1 MMKTLFK
8 TNLVSVAL
16 VALAFIACSSEPK
29 SVEYY
34 LKNPDKR
41 LAKMAECEA
50 KLTPITGQL
59 MQKTIELSAKLLT
72 GEMSEAQMQKT
83 LKQIEAD
90 AIKAV
95 GGERTYKE
103 CQNAETASKMH

>member
-1 MMKTLFK
+1 MKTLFK

-16 VALAFIACSSEPK
+16 VALAFVACSSEPK

-59 MQKTIELSAKLLT
+59 MQKT
-72 GEMSEAQMQKT
+72 

-95 GGERTYKE
+95 GGERAYKE
-103 CQNAETASKMH
+103 CQNAETASKMR

>member
-1 MMKTLFK
+1 MKTLFK

-72 GEMSEAQMQKT
+72 GEMSEAQMQK
-83 LKQIEAD
+83 
-90 AIKAV
+90 
-95 GGERTYKE
+95 
-103 CQNAETASKMH
+103 NAKTNRS